1 MLADMERE
9 VTLPKKRR
17 DGGHVR
23 VDCRSRDYAIEVD
36 RTEKWYEA
44 PFPFSSGD
52 IHAARFNVWLRT
64 LSNVSA
70 WPAYVAD

>member
-1 MLADMERE
+1 
-9 VTLPKKRR
+9 
-17 DGGHVR
+17 VR
-23 VDCRSRDYAIEVD
+23 VNCRSRDYAIEVD